1 MNQSDKKT
9 LKKSYEEL
17 KGLETLMTELV
28 KEVKERKLLTDI
40 LEALR
45 KIEPKVEEIKDQEEE
60 KYESRS
66 DKWKDTY
73 NGEMLKEQ
81 VDSLERA
88 LDGIQ
93 TAIGYLEYNFE

>member
-17 KGLETLMTELV
+17 KGLQTLMTELV
-28 KEVKERKLLTDI
+28 KEVKERKMLADV

-45 KIEPKVEEIKDQEEE
+45 KIEPEVENIHDKEDE

-66 DKWKDTY
+66 ERWKESY
-73 NGEMLKEQ
+73 NGELLREQ
-81 VDSLERA
+81 VDTLSQA
-88 LDGIQ
+88 MDGIQ
-93 TAIGYLEYNFE
+93 TAICALEYSFE

>member
-9 LKKSYEEL
+9 LKKSYEEI
-17 KGLETLMTELV
+17 KGLQTLMTELI
-28 KEVKERKLLTDI
+28 KEVKERKLLTDV

-45 KIEPKVEEIKDQEEE
+45 KIEPEVEEIKESEEE

-66 DKWKDTY
+66 QRWKETY

-81 VDSLERA
+81 VDSLESA

-93 TAIGYLEYNFE
+93 TAISYLEYTFE

>member
-17 KGLETLMTELV
+17 KGLQTLMTELV
-28 KEVKERKLLTDI
+28 KEVQERKNLTDV

-45 KIEPKVEEIKDQEEE
+45 KIEPGVEVIKDKEEE

-66 DKWKDTY
+66 DRWKETY
-73 NGEMLKEQ
+73 QGEVLREQ
-81 VDSLERA
+81 VDDLERA

-93 TAIGYLEYNFE
+93 TAISYLECIE